1 MLTTITHTRALLV
14 RLGVNLQFLHKTQ
27 DNLSTMERGLLWL
40 PLLFAFF
47 WLAWQGSKEY
57 QKIEAYRTWA
67 EQFERA
73 KFDIYAVLGQ
83 KGNNITWGKP
93 TPKGPIKLETF
104 SLLDVQ
110 QVRLL
115 VDDKPVEIE
124 QPPQKGRTIELEFLF
139 AESGNSVR
147 VPFTEIPLAA
157 EWGKFLHSRVIS
169 H

>member
-1 MLTTITHTRALLV
+1 
-14 RLGVNLQFLHKTQ
+14 
-27 DNLSTMERGLLWL
+27 MERGLLWL
-40 PLLFAFF
+40 PLLVMFF

-57 QKIEAYRTWA
+57 QKVEAYRTWA

-73 KFDIYAVLGQ
+73 KYDIYSVLGQ

-110 QVRLL
+110 QTRLL
-115 VDDKPVEIE
+115 VDDKPVDLENVPE
-124 QPPQKGRTIELEFLF
+124 KGRAIELEFVF
-139 AESGNSVR
+139 TEPANSVR

-157 EWGKFLHSRVIS
+157 EWGKYLQRALQLRSEQNQ
-169 H
+169 